1 LGVHEC
7 NSSANIIVAV
17 IVSYNPE
24 PLKINKLISVVMPQ
38 VNAAIIVDNAS
49 KVDISNWDV
58 FQNNQKLHCLKLT
71 ENFGIAKAQNIG
83 ITWAQAQGC
92 SYVLLLDQDSLP
104 SLDMVAELLRAME
117 QKIAEGYDTAAV
129 GANYSDIK
137 GQLVSPFV
145 KLTGYKLHRIPCNN
159 DDIVAVDHLIAS
171 GSLISMAAVSK
182 IGVMEEG
189 LFIDYVDTEWCLR
202 ALHHGYSLFGVGAA
216 HMQHDLGDRFVHLL
230 GKTIPVHAPFRYYYL
245 IRNGIWLLRQPWVS
259 KNWQLMDMRRL
270 LLIYI
275 AYSLF
280 VSPRYKNWKMMTLG
294 LWHGLKGE
302 MGKLS

>member
-1 LGVHEC
+1 MSVHEC
-7 NSSANIIVAV
+7 NCSANIIVAV

-24 PLKINKLISVVMPQ
+24 PLKINQLISVLMPQ

-104 SLDMVAELLRAME
+104 SVDMVAELLWAIK
-117 QKIAEGYDTAAV
+117 QKIAEGYSAAAV

-137 GQLVSPFV
+137 GQPISPFV
-145 KLTGYKLHRIPCNN
+145 KLMGYRLCRIPCDN
-159 DDIVAVDHLIAS
+159 DEIVAVDHLIAS
-171 GSLISMAAVSK
+171 GSLISMAAITK
-182 IGVMEEG
+182 IGFMEEG

-202 ALHHGYSLFGVGAA
+202 AIHNGYSLFGVGAA
-216 HMQHDLGDRFVHLL
+216 GMQHNLGDKFILL
-230 GKTIPVHAPFRYYYL
+230 FGKTIPVHSSFRYYYL
-245 IRNGIWLLRQPWVS
+245 IRNGIWLLRQPWIS
-259 KNWQLMDMRRL
+259 NNWQLMDMRRL
-270 LLIYI
+270 VLIYI

-280 VSPRYKNWKMMTLG
+280 ISPRYKNWKMMTLG
-294 LWHGLKGE
+294 LWHGFKGK
-302 MGKLS
+302 MGKLP